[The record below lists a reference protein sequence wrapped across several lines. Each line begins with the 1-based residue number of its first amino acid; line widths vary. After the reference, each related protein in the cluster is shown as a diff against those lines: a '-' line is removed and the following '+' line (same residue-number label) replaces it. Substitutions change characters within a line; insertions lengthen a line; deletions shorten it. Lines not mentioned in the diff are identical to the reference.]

1 MGFKRYELFLFVTCV
16 TCVRIV
22 LLGTNMIRFK
32 YAVLSFIK
40 KSNCLIKMSSQC
52 CIDPGSKQ
60 SHEAQGGIEEIGGIS
75 TYKIGQGKSA
85 IVLFTD
91 VFGNRFI
98 NAQKL
103 ADSFAQG
110 SHTTVFIPD
119 CFNGD
124 PLDPTDTKLQDKL
137 SAWLEK
143 HPPSD
148 ACAIA
153 DKFLLRIKESYQ
165 SIQVNSKELFN
176 LIYSF
181 S

>member
-1 MGFKRYELFLFVTCV
+1 
-16 TCVRIV
+16 
-22 LLGTNMIRFK
+22 MIRFK

>member
-1 MGFKRYELFLFVTCV
+1 MLEKNDWLIIKAKKRTGFEKYELFLFVTCV

-22 LLGTNMIRFK
+22 LLGMGMKRFK
-32 YAVLSFIK
+32 CAVFSRFSFIK
-40 KSNCLIKMSSQC
+40 KANCLIKMSSQC

-75 TYKIGQGKSA
+75 TYKIGQSKSA

-91 VFGNRFI
+91 AFGNRFI

-103 ADSFAQG
+103 ADSFSQG
-110 SHTTVFIPD
+110 SQTTVFIPD

-124 PLDPTDTKLQDKL
+124 PFDPTDTKLQAKWP
-137 SAWLEK
+137 SWLEK

-153 DKFLLRIKESYQ
+153 DKFLLRIKES
-165 SIQVNSKELFN
+165 
-176 LIYSF
+176 
-181 S
+181 

>member
-1 MGFKRYELFLFVTCV
+1 
-16 TCVRIV
+16 
-22 LLGTNMIRFK
+22 
-32 YAVLSFIK
+32 
-40 KSNCLIKMSSQC
+40 MSSQC

-60 SHEAQGGIEEIGGIS
+60 SHEAQGNIEEIGGIN
-75 TYKIGQGKSA
+75 TYKTGQGKSA

-110 SHTTVFIPD
+110 SQTTVFIPD

-137 SAWLEK
+137 SVWLDK
-143 HPPSD
+143 HPPSN
-148 ACAIA
+148 ASAIGE
-153 DKFLLRIKESYQ
+153 KLLLTIKEHYQ
-165 SIQVNSKELFN
+165 SIQVNSKYFFILF
-176 LIYSF
+176 ISF
-181 S
+181 VRLLVFVMVLNQ

>member
-1 MGFKRYELFLFVTCV
+1 M
-16 TCVRIV
+16 
-22 LLGTNMIRFK
+22 RFK
-32 YAVLSFIK
+32 YAVFSGFSLIK
-40 KSNCLIKMSSQC
+40 KANYLIRMSSQC

-60 SHEAQGGIEEIGGIS
+60 SHEAQDGIEEIGGIN
-75 TYKIGQGKSA
+75 TYKTGQGKSA

-110 SHTTVFIPD
+110 VQATVFIPD

-124 PLDPTDTKLQDKL
+124 PLDPADARLPDKL
-137 SAWLEK
+137 SSWLEK
-143 HPPSD
+143 HPTSD

-153 DKFLLRIKESYQ
+153 DKFLSKIKESYQ
-165 SIQVNSKELFN
+165 PIQVIIFN
-176 LIYSF
+176 
-181 S
+181 